1 MNDNREAELEEK
13 LSSLQR
19 SETAKL
25 MVELLQIRRENW
37 RTKLEGQ
44 ESDQVRG
51 RAKECKDLIQ
61 IFS

>member
-1 MNDNREAELEEK
+1 MSDNREAELEER
-13 LSSLQR
+13 LSSLQH

-25 MVELLQIRRENW
+25 VVELLQIRRENW